1 MPARLRSLALFVA
14 LAAACSSPSAPD
26 KPSEAH
32 ISARPHAP
40 SNRSTAG
47 EYRLGPQ
54 SGRGALLYIPRTIT
68 PGAAVP
74 VMVMLHGAGGGG
86 EQMRFTFA
94 DAERT
99 GTVILA
105 PDSREQ
111 TWDVIMGGF
120 GPDVQFITSM
130 LEETFDRVEAD
141 PARVSVGG
149 FSDGAS
155 YALTIG
161 LSNGELFT
169 RIIAFSPGFNAA
181 PRREG
186 KPRIFISH
194 GTRDEVLP
202 IDRTSRHLVPALRNE
217 GYDVT
222 YREFDGPHTVPP
234 DIIRDAFDWA
244 R

>member
-1 MPARLRSLALFVA
+1 MPARLQVLAAVLA
-14 LAAACSSPSAPD
+14 LAAACGSPSAPD
-26 KPSEAH
+26 QLSEAH
-32 ISARPHAP
+32 ITARPHAP
-40 SNRSTAG
+40 SNPSTAG

-54 SGRGALLYIPRTIT
+54 SGRGALLYIPRSLT

-74 VMVMLHGAGGGG
+74 VMVMLHGAGAAGD
-86 EQMRFTFA
+86 QMRFTFA

-105 PDSREQ
+105 PDSRQ
-111 TWDVIMGGF
+111 ATWDVIMGSF
-120 GPDVQFITSM
+120 GPDVRFITSM
-130 LEETFDRVEAD
+130 LEQTFDRVEAD
-141 PARVSVGG
+141 VSRIGIGG

-161 LSNGELFT
+161 LPNGELFS
-169 RIIAFSPGFNAA
+169 RIVAFSPGFNAA
-181 PRREG
+181 PTREG
-186 KPRIFISH
+186 RPRIFISH

-202 IDRTSRHLVPALRNE
+202 IERTSRVLVPQLKGQ

>member
-1 MPARLRSLALFVA
+1 MPVRLRSLALLAA

-40 SNRSTAG
+40 SNRSAAG

-74 VMVMLHGAGGGG
+74 VTVMLHGAGGTG

-94 DAERT
+94 DGERT
-99 GTVILA
+99 GKVILA
-105 PDSREQ
+105 PDSRQ
-111 TWDVIMGGF
+111 ATWDVIMGSF
-120 GPDVQFITSM
+120 GPDVRFITSM

-141 PARVSVGG
+141 VSRIGIGG

-155 YALTIG
+155 YALTLG
-161 LSNGELFT
+161 LANGELFS
-169 RIIAFSPGFNAA
+169 RIVAFSPGFNAA
-181 PRREG
+181 RGREG
-186 KPRIFISH
+186 SPRIFISH

-202 IDRTSRHLVPALRNE
+202 IERTSRVLVPQLKGR

-222 YREFDGPHTVPP
+222 YREFD
-234 DIIRDAFDWA
+234 
-244 R
+244 